1 MATHAAIHQT
11 HMRSIASR
19 WRADFLTG
27 LAVVLPAVISL
38 AIVRWLF
45 GTVSNVTDLL
55 LFFVP
60 RHLTHQ
66 RNGEGEMYWYWSLAA
81 LLLAVLLVS
90 LVGRGARFYVGR
102 RLIRL
107 IDNVLSR
114 VPLLNKIYVTVKQVN
129 EAFSSTKKSAFK
141 QVVLF
146 EYPRRGIYSVAFIT
160 SEEHPEASA
169 KVGKKMVGVFVPTT
183 PNPTS
188 GFLLVVPESDVIPL
202 EMSVADGIKYVISLG
217 SVTPEYQPRI
227 DVATT
232 ENALP
237 AIQPPA

>member
-1 MATHAAIHQT
+1 MRAAIHKT

-38 AIVRWLF
+38 AVVRWLF

-60 RHLTHQ
+60 RHLTHERDGQ
-66 RNGEGEMYWYWSLAA
+66 GGMYWYWSLAA
-81 LLLAVLLVS
+81 LLFAFFLVS
-90 LVGRGARFYVGR
+90 LVGRGTRFYVGR
-102 RLIRL
+102 KLIRL
-107 IDNVLSR
+107 VDNVLSR

-146 EYPRRGIYSVAFIT
+146 EYPRRGIYSVAFVT
-160 SEEHPEASA
+160 SDEHPEASA
-169 KVGKKMVGVFVPTT
+169 KLGRKMVGLFVPTT

-202 EMSVADGIKYVISLG
+202 EMSVAEGIKYVISLG
-217 SVTPEYQPRI
+217 SVTPGYQPRI
-227 DVATT
+227 D
-232 ENALP
+232 LSP
-237 AIQPPA
+237 AGNTLSAIEPPT

>member
-1 MATHAAIHQT
+1 MRAATHKT

-66 RNGEGEMYWYWSLAA
+66 RNGEGDMYWYWSLAA

-102 RLIRL
+102 KLIRL
-107 IDNVLSR
+107 VDNVLSR

-188 GFLLVVPESDVIPL
+188 GFLLVVPENDVIPL

-227 DVATT
+227 D
-232 ENALP
+232 L
-237 AIQPPA
+237 PPAGNTMSAIEPAT